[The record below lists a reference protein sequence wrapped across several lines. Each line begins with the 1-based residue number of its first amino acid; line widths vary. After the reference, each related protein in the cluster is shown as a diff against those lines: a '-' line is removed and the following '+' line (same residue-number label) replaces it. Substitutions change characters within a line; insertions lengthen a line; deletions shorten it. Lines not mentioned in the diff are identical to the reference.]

1 MGIAERSIAAIRG
14 SRGIL
19 LLLFF
24 ASILALLCA
33 YFFISR
39 SDAFYDLAVSFTQG
53 RLDVVP
59 PQLPHDYV
67 LRTAKYYW
75 APGPFPS
82 LLYIPFALL
91 QTGRGA
97 DFLSFALTMC
107 IAYLFFRLSR
117 AEKLSVNSSLWLS
130 FAFTFAS
137 PMLGVL
143 SFARASYVAHLIVVA
158 ALAAILLEY
167 ASAKRYLLI
176 GFLYGVILAT
186 RGTAVLSIIFFIL
199 DAVIRYRYEPK
210 KMLRALCTLA
220 APVVVFLVLIF
231 WYNYARFDS
240 IFETGYGMAFLGE
253 DLQAMRDMGLFGLV
267 HLPANLYYF
276 FLAGPLPITRPPAAT
291 LVFPYITNS
300 GWGLGIIFTAP
311 YLLSLFWRSIGDRT
325 EQLLWLGVLCAALP
339 VFLYY
344 GVGALQL
351 GYRYALDFLPL
362 IYFIF
367 LRTLKNRDGE
377 VPAQFKKLFAAV
389 YFFNLYLVFV
399 QVKLMI

>member
-1 MGIAERSIAAIRG
+1 
-14 SRGIL
+14 
-19 LLLFF
+19 
-24 ASILALLCA
+24 
-33 YFFISR
+33 
-39 SDAFYDLAVSFTQG
+39 
-53 RLDVVP
+53 
-59 PQLPHDYV
+59 
-67 LRTAKYYW
+67 
-75 APGPFPS
+75 
-82 LLYIPFALL
+82 
-91 QTGRGA
+91 
-97 DFLSFALTMC
+97 
-107 IAYLFFRLSR
+107 
-117 AEKLSVNSSLWLS
+117 
-130 FAFTFAS
+130 
-137 PMLGVL
+137 
-143 SFARASYVAHLIVVA
+143 
-158 ALAAILLEY
+158 
-167 ASAKRYLLI
+167 
-176 GFLYGVILAT
+176 
-186 RGTAVLSIIFFIL
+186 
-199 DAVIRYRYEPK
+199 
-210 KMLRALCTLA
+210 
-220 APVVVFLVLIF
+220 
-231 WYNYARFDS
+231 
-240 IFETGYGMAFLGE
+240 MAFLGE